1 MDCNQT
7 ENKESIIANVQKFMQ
22 DGCGCRRG
30 LKSSQCSDQLTE
42 ETVLDNLYNCLE
54 LSHVELDLVVL
65 ANIQAFTAI
74 EAIREK
80 RKRSPPYSFLYRSQ
94 PICKE
99 MFLNLYGISKSRF
112 QRLVDHDQ
120 IIVFLCEYTGTAR
133 DYHITRYH
141 WTLLRISKTF

>member
-1 MDCNQT
+1 MDCNQM
-7 ENKESIIANVQKFMQ
+7 EKKESIIANVQKFMQ

-30 LKSSQCSDQLTE
+30 LESSQCSDQFTE
-42 ETVLDNLYNCLE
+42 KTVLDNLYNCLE

-65 ANIQAFTAI
+65 ANIQAFMAI
-74 EAIREK
+74 EAIGEK
-80 RKRSPPYSFLYRSQ
+80 RKRSPPYSFLYCSQ

-120 IIVFLCEYTGTAR
+120 NHC
-133 DYHITRYH
+133 
-141 WTLLRISKTF
+141 ISL

>member
-7 ENKESIIANVQKFMQ
+7 ENKESIANVQKFMQ

-74 EAIREK
+74 EAIGEK
-80 RKRSPPYSFLYRSQ
+80 RKRSPPYSFLYQSQ

-99 MFLNLYGISKSRF
+99 MFLNLYGISKF
-112 QRLVDHDQ
+112 GFKGL
-120 IIVFLCEYTGTAR
+120 
-133 DYHITRYH
+133 
-141 WTLLRISKTF
+141 WTIMRVSAAIPRGRPQGNPQA

>member
-1 MDCNQT
+1 MEESTRVKQT
-7 ENKESIIANVQKFMQ
+7 ENKESIIAKVQKFMQ

-30 LKSSQCSDQLTE
+30 LKSSQCSDQFTE

-65 ANIQAFTAI
+65 ANVQAFTAI
-74 EAIREK
+74 EVIGEK

-99 MFLNLYGISKSRF
+99 PDVSEPLRHQQIPVLKACGPLSKSWYFSANIRE
-112 QRLVDHDQ
+112 QQ
-120 IIVFLCEYTGTAR
+120 ETT
-133 DYHITRYH
+133 T
-141 WTLLRISKTF
+141 

>member
-1 MDCNQT
+1 MGADVVEDWKVVSVLINLQR
-7 ENKESIIANVQKFMQ
+7 K
-22 DGCGCRRG
+22 
-30 LKSSQCSDQLTE
+30 
-42 ETVLDNLYNCLE
+42 TVLDNLYNCLE

-99 MFLNLYGISKSRF
+99 MFLNLYGIGKKHNFFETYSSSRSNGSQF
-112 QRLVDHDQ
+112 
-120 IIVFLCEYTGTAR
+120 FLNG
-133 DYHITRYH
+133 
-141 WTLLRISKTF
+141 